1 MSNSMLEKYQQKLA
15 DISSQQPVSAEQA
28 WIFQE
33 LLYRIGALQACQT
46 FCAAAPVGDDMQAMY
61 THYQM
66 VDGYLEN
73 LKIERRFGLHTGD
86 EEKKQRET
94 AHQNLCRIVV
104 DYRKRFGSFSPTEP
118 NQYKTEILK
127 TITTFLPAWIQA
139 RNAYTNIN
147 SREAQ

>member
-1 MSNSMLEKYQQKLA
+1 MLEKYQHKLA
-15 DISSQQPVSAEQA
+15 EIGAQQPVSAEQA
-28 WIFQE
+28 WTFQE

-66 VDGYLEN
+66 VDGYLE
-73 LKIERRFGLHTGD
+73 
-86 EEKKQRET
+86 
-94 AHQNLCRIVV
+94 
-104 DYRKRFGSFSPTEP
+104 P

-127 TITTFLPAWIQA
+127 TITTFLPAWIQS